1 MKISSLH
8 VDGKPNESLVK
19 PCGRAFCFVE
29 ASDEYNSVSTKF
41 IPSYDTCVLY
51 RRNNSKWELFWLFG
65 KDACYSKVSHRRVT

>member
-41 IPSYDTCVLY
+41 ILSYDTSCTDEIIQSGNCSGFSEKTLVIQKY
-51 RRNNSKWELFWLFG
+51 
-65 KDACYSKVSHRRVT
+65 HRRVT